1 MRNRKVGNNV
11 LMLALV
17 LLLLVAFAAA
27 CAAPRS
33 AQQPKQPEENKSAQ
47 QQQPTPEKF
56 EPRRGCLAC
65 HRKTETKD
73 YSLTAEAMEVVKEAG
88 GTHPT
93 KTPAG
98 DTLDEN
104 TKVEACM
111 TCHGTGPNG
120 RAKAAPLDMRTILH
134 PSHMFSE
141 VFVGKYRGNCWTCH
155 EVDGRGTFYLL
166 GEKVETNEKGVP
178 KTFPIPN
185 MIAPSEG
192 GK

>member
-1 MRNRKVGNNV
+1 MNSRNLGRNK
-11 LMLALV
+11 V
-17 LLLLVAFAAA
+17 LLVVAMLLLMAFVAA

-33 AQQPKQPEENKSAQ
+33 TQQPTQPEENKSAQ
-47 QQQPTPEKF
+47 QQQPTSEQF
-56 EPRRGCLAC
+56 QPRRGCLAC
-65 HRKTETKD
+65 HVKTEKKD
-73 YSLTAEAMEVVKEAG
+73 YSLTAEAMERAEAAG
-88 GTHPT
+88 GKHPT

-98 DTLDEN
+98 DTMDEN
-104 TKVEACM
+104 TKVEACL

-120 RAKAAPLDMRTILH
+120 RAKAAPLDLRTILH

-141 VFVGKYRGNCWTCH
+141 TFVGKYRGNCWTCH

-166 GEKVETNEKGVP
+166 GEKVETNEKGIP
-178 KTFPIPN
+178 KTVPIPN